1 MRSGRS
7 VDDSSV
13 KDQSRIYF
21 DILSEPERR
30 ALYIFLDALAG
41 IMTGTV
47 DGQHAP
53 DPGDHNVSIS
63 GKDKEQEAPARPKD
77 TSPEQGDPGEDPQEE
92 EDEPTRRR
100 RKK

>member
-1 MRSGRS
+1 
-7 VDDSSV
+7 
-13 KDQSRIYF
+13 
-21 DILSEPERR
+21 
-30 ALYIFLDALAG
+30 
-41 IMTGTV
+41 MTGTV

-92 EDEPTRRR
+92 EDEPEDTSPPIQVGQPQDLSEI
-100 RKK
+100 RKKVIKLLGKN